1 MTLARCW
8 TAVSMP
14 KRRDARAHVLATK
27 FGLSICPVL
36 CFRWAQLR
44 EIPWV
49 CRSKQLQT
57 VSTGSQAMW
66 AEADIS
72 ISSQSQSAALHVHN
86 LANESELAAEAA
98 KTKCSVIRKIEGNRL
113 VAWFP
118 ARLLSSAP
126 ASVSSAPASTTGGPA
141 VVPASALSPL
151 PTATTAATARQQWQC
166 QHQQWQR

>member
-1 MTLARCW
+1 ML
-8 TAVSMP
+8 

-66 AEADIS
+66 AEADPY
-72 ISSQSQSAALHVHN
+72 LHRVNRQLYMYN

-113 VAWFP
+113 VAWVP

-126 ASVSSAPASTTGGPA
+126 ASVSSVPASTTGGPA
-141 VVPASALSPL
+141 VVPASALLPL
-151 PTATTAATARQQWQC
+151 PTATTAATARQQWQW
-166 QHQQWQR
+166 QHQQWQH